1 MTYRNPYKA
10 NLLFLDMDLTILE
23 NSKDE
28 IKLELNSLTLV
39 EILRVYL
46 NKDPSVTF
54 AAWNRE
60 HPTKNPVL
68 AVKTKGKTAKK
79 AVNDAVAELEK
90 DLDKVVVEFK
100 KLK

>member
-1 MTYRNPYKA
+1 
-10 NLLFLDMDLTILE
+10 MDLTVLE

-28 IKLELNSLTLV
+28 IKIELNSLTLV

-54 AAWNRE
+54 VAWNRE
-60 HPTKNPVL
+60 HPSKNPVL

-79 AVNDAVAELEK
+79 AINDAVAVLEK
-90 DLDKVVVEFK
+90 DLDKVVGEFK